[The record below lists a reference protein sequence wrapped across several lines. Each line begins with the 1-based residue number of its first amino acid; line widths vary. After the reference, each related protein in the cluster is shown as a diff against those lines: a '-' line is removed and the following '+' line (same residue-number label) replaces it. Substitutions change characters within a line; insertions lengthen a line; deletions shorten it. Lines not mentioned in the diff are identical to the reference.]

1 MIKQKSVKFNETK
14 VKHLSSTATTTVCMD
29 LIQTNS
35 QVDEVE
41 KSPPQIAMQYQ
52 FPQLIDYAS
61 KMKPRTERVYQ
72 FKSRRFD
79 FARRNSH
86 QDKMLVIIHFEG
98 VIGDVYKLNLA
109 DESV

>member
-41 KSPPQIAMQYQ
+41 KSPP
-52 FPQLIDYAS
+52 
-61 KMKPRTERVYQ
+61 
-72 FKSRRFD
+72 
-79 FARRNSH
+79 
-86 QDKMLVIIHFEG
+86 
-98 VIGDVYKLNLA
+98 
-109 DESV
+109 

>member
-1 MIKQKSVKFNETK
+1 
-14 VKHLSSTATTTVCMD
+14 
-29 LIQTNS
+29 
-35 QVDEVE
+35 
-41 KSPPQIAMQYQ
+41 
-52 FPQLIDYAS
+52 
-61 KMKPRTERVYQ
+61 MKPRTERVYQ